1 MEETYENVQQSD
13 NEHPNSQTWADSLIT
28 QFTHILYTKNSL
40 LINSR
45 FIITALK
52 HWFFCSCCCTTCWL
66 LNYTLRKMLME
77 ETWRS
82 GNFIMTQ
89 MGKGTT
95 CWEEVRGV
103 KLNRT
108 YALCRRQQWFFF
120 IFFLF
125 LLFSSA
131 HWLLW
136 SPSGW
141 RKRRWRTGLWAPSEA
156 LCWAIKM
163 IMRWTSSSGGEFAAK
178 QQRFSLLVNINEAS
192 ITSWAVIN
200 LAKWLTWTAVTQG

>member
-1 MEETYENVQQSD
+1 MKTYNNLTTSTQIHKQ
-13 NEHPNSQTWADSLIT
+13 IT
-28 QFTHILYTKNSL
+28 QFTHLSKNSL
-40 LINSR
+40 LINAR
-45 FIITALK
+45 LILTALK

-95 CWEEVRGV
+95 RWEEVREGV

-108 YALCRRQQWFFF
+108 YAVCMRQQWLFFF
-120 IFFLF
+120 SFF

-163 IMRWTSSSGGEFAAK
+163 IMRWTPSSGGEFAAK